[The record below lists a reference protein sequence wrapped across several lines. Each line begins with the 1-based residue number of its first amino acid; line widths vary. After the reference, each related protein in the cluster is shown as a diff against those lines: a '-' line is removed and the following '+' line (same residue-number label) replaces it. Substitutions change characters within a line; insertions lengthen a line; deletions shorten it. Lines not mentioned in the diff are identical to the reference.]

1 MLKTKTCPLCVEA
14 TATLERFRRSHGL
27 DIRGVFIDED
37 PEALTQFGDRVPVV
51 LIAGRERF
59 FGHVDPA
66 LLHRTIEGERRR

>member
-37 PEALTQFGDRVPVV
+37 SEALAQFGDRVPVV
-51 LIAGRERF
+51 LIAGCERF

-66 LLHRTIEGERRR
+66 LLRRTIEGERRR